1 MTRRSRRG
9 IAGEGRP
16 PRPGGALVPVTV
28 RLPPE
33 TIARM
38 DAARGDDT
46 RSEWVR
52 EAVEARL
59 AGLSAAGP
67 ADGPGWSWHNRTDA
81 GFVDPVTG
89 WSYTGGG
96 IWYHPD
102 GRCVAWWG
110 DYGSGLWVSW
120 RQVEHTAPFLDPN
133 APQTLRDVVLYAH
146 KHHGVPLA
154 GRLAET
160 VRNPPREAPPQT
172 REDSGDKG
180 PGGD

>member
-33 TIARM
+33 TVARM

-59 AGLSAAGP
+59 AGA
-67 ADGPGWSWHNRTDA
+67 
-81 GFVDPVTG
+81 
-89 WSYTGGG
+89 
-96 IWYHPD
+96 I
-102 GRCVAWWG
+102 
-110 DYGSGLWVSW
+110 
-120 RQVEHTAPFLDPN
+120 
-133 APQTLRDVVLYAH
+133 
-146 KHHGVPLA
+146 
-154 GRLAET
+154 
-160 VRNPPREAPPQT
+160 RNPPREAPPPT
-172 REDSGDKG
+172 REGSGDKG